1 MPPLLPIGTMAKRV
15 VTWPWPQPAPVDEVF
30 SISGCISPFFADYIP
45 YWRHNG
51 YWLFDSPQALRRLAD
66 EQDIDLSDTTLFYY
80 EAYPL
85 QCGEDG
91 SNWQRFTA
99 EPSFTTDVSIPTTKS
114 LQGYDVVT
122 FSTGNAPECSPL
134 SCNAMAETLPV
145 NRHCL
150 FDDFEQA
157 KALLK
162 QGVFKD
168 AEPGP
173 CRLIAVYRIEEL
185 LP

>member
-1 MPPLLPIGTMAKRV
+1 MMAKRV
-15 VTWPWPQPAPVDEVF
+15 VTWPWPQSAPVDEVY
-30 SISGCISPFFADYIP
+30 SISGCISPFFTDYIP

-134 SCNAMAETLPV
+134 SCNVMAETLPV

-157 KALLK
+157 KALLE

-173 CRLIAVYRIEEL
+173 YRLIAVYRIEE
-185 LP
+185 PPINEQP